1 VVYLPLANRNIFKEI
16 NDIVNRNIK
25 TFSDNPAVAN
35 AFAKDFVQLM
45 QSLTTSQSKVTVSL
59 SGGSTPKLLFNVLA
73 TEFASAVD
81 WQKIHFFWG
90 DERCVPPTDAESNFG
105 AAESLLLSK
114 IDIATGNIHRVI
126 GESAP
131 EDARD
136 DYSQQITDHVAPD
149 QNGVPSF
156 DVMILG
162 MGSDGHTASIF
173 PHEIEL
179 LNSDRVCEVATHPQS
194 GQKRITVTGPVL
206 NASKHVF
213 VFITGKSKAEV
224 LAEIVNQTGN
234 FQSYPTSHIA
244 MPPGSAIYID
254 ELAGAKLSS

>member
-1 VVYLPLANRNIFKEI
+1 MVYLPLANQNTFKEI

-35 AFAKDFVQLM
+35 AFAKDLVQLL
-45 QSLTTSQSKVTVSL
+45 QSLTESQSKVTVSL
-59 SGGSTPKLLFNVLA
+59 SGGSTPKLLFDVLA
-73 TEFASAVD
+73 TEFATAVD

-114 IDIATGNIHRVI
+114 IDITPDNIHRVI
-126 GESAP
+126 SESAP
-131 EDARD
+131 ENARD
-136 DYSQQITDHVAPD
+136 DYVSQIIDHVTLD
-149 QNGVPSF
+149 ENGVPSF

-179 LNSDRVCEVATHPQS
+179 LKSDRVCEVATHPQT

-206 NASKHVF
+206 NASKRVF
-213 VFITGKSKAEV
+213 FLITGESKAKV
-224 LAEIVNQTGN
+224 LAEIVNQTGD
-234 FQSYPTSHIA
+234 FQSYPTTHIA
-244 MPPGSAIYID
+244 MPSGSAMYID
-254 ELAGAKLSS
+254 EPAGAKLSL